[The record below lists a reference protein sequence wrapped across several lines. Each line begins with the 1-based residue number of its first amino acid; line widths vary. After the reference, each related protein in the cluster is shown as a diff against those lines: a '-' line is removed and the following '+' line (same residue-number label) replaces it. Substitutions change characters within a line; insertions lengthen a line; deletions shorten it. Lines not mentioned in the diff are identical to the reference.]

1 MPDRRRSERPDSSDR
16 RTFPRPPLW
25 LNLLLLLLGIA
36 GIAFARYHRDRVE
49 TRFADVIAQQQ
60 RSPEDIRKVKDD
72 LAELDL
78 TREQLQRELQSRVKF
93 ADSLKSEEFYLS
105 IDTKAKKLRFYYGD
119 TILREADVVVGEEK
133 SITVGEKTWT
143 FVPLKGAFSIEAKLV
158 GHDWTI
164 PEWVYQMNEMPIPN
178 SRPAIPDGL
187 GRYVLF
193 IGNGYAIHSP
203 PSNASPLKGAKPGS
217 YMVADEFLR
226 AVWQQIHKEK
236 TKVYIF

>member
-1 MPDRRRSERPDSSDR
+1 MSDRRRSERPDSSDR

-36 GIAFARYHRDRVE
+36 GIAFARHHRERVE
-49 TRFADVIAQQQ
+49 TRFADVIAKQQ
-60 RSPEDIRKVKDD
+60 RSPEDIRKVKED

-78 TREQLQRELQSRVKF
+78 NREQLQRELQSRVKF

-105 IDTKAKKLRFYYGD
+105 IDTRAKKLRFYYGD
-119 TILREADVVVGEEK
+119 TVLRESDVVVGEEK
-133 SITVGEKTWT
+133 TITAGEKTWT

-158 GHDWTI
+158 GHDWPI
-164 PEWVYQMNEMPIPN
+164 PEWVYQMNDMPIPA
-178 SRPAIPDGL
+178 SPPTVPDGL

-203 PSNASPLKGAKPGS
+203 PSSASPLKGAKPGS

-226 AVWQQIHKEK
+226 AVWPQIHKEK